1 MSIVALLRKVAIVSL
16 LLGLPAVATAD
27 VTLPAVFSDHM
38 VLQRDV
44 ELPVWGWA
52 DAGEEVTVR
61 LGDAQ
66 KTATADDKGNWSLR
80 FWTRKEGGPLTLT
93 VEGKNRIEIQDV
105 LVGEVWVCSGQ
116 SNMAMSVSRSA
127 NFADEQAAADHPQ
140 IRMFTVTR
148 KAAEEP
154 QDRCSGNWQVCS
166 PDTVG
171 GFSATAYFFGREL
184 HQELDVP
191 VGLIN
196 TSWGGTP
203 VQAWT
208 SYAVQSEKQELQ
220 SLLDD
225 WKQRVADYEPEA
237 AKERYEKQLAVWQE
251 KAKKAKDAG
260 KRAPRRPQAPTDPRL
275 NPHHPGALFNGMVA
289 PLVPYAMRGAI
300 WYQGES
306 NANRY
311 ASELYGMQLQLMI
324 KDWRRHWN
332 DQCPFLW
339 VQLPNYKA
347 PQQAPVET
355 SGWVIVQ
362 EQMLKS
368 LALSNTGMAI
378 TIDVG
383 EEKDIHPKNKQ
394 DVGKRLALWAL
405 GTTYDKPIVYSGP
418 IYERM
423 FKKEG
428 QIIVRFK
435 HTGDGLVARG
445 EKLKGFA
452 IAGEDKQ
459 FVFADAKI
467 LGDAQVVVSSA
478 EVKNPV
484 AVRYAWASNPD
495 CNLYNS
501 AGLPASPFRTDTWKE

>member
-1 MSIVALLRKVAIVSL
+1 MVSIVALLV
-16 LLGLPAVATAD
+16 GLPTAATAD
-27 VTLPAVFSDHM
+27 VTLPAMFSDHM
-38 VLQRDV
+38 VVQRDA

-52 DAGEEVTVR
+52 DAGEKVTVR

-66 KTATADDKGNWSLR
+66 KTATADDSGKWSLR
-80 FWTRKEGGPLTLT
+80 FWARKEGGPLTLT
-93 VEGKNRIEIQDV
+93 VEAKNRIEIQDV

-127 NFADEQAAADHPQ
+127 NFAEEQAAADHPQ
-140 IRMFTVTR
+140 IRMFTVNR
-148 KAAEEP
+148 AAAEEL
-154 QDRCSGNWQVCS
+154 QDRCNGNWQVCS
-166 PDTVG
+166 PQTVG

-184 HQELDVP
+184 NRELDVP

-208 SYAVQSEKQELQ
+208 SYAVQSKMTELQ

-237 AKERYEKQLAVWQE
+237 AKKRYEKQLEAWQQ
-251 KAKKAKDAG
+251 KAKQAKDAG
-260 KRAPRRPQAPTDPRL
+260 RRVPRRPQVPTDPRL

-306 NANRY
+306 NASRY
-311 ASELYGMQLQLMI
+311 VAELYGLQLQLMI
-324 KDWRRHWN
+324 QDWRKRWN
-332 DQCPFLW
+332 GQFPYLW

-347 PQQAPVET
+347 PQQQPVET

-362 EQMLKS
+362 EEMLKS
-368 LALSNTGMAI
+368 LALENTGMAI

-383 EEKDIHPKNKQ
+383 EANDIHPKNKQ

-418 IYERM
+418 IYEGM
-423 FKKEG
+423 STKDD

-435 HTGDGLVARG
+435 HTGDGLAARG

-467 LGDAQVVVSSA
+467 VGDMVVVSSS
-478 EVKNPV
+478 EVKDPV

-501 AGLPASPFRTDTWKE
+501 AGLPASPFRTDTWEE

>member
-1 MSIVALLRKVAIVSL
+1 LRTAFIVSL
-16 LLGLPAVATAD
+16 LFGLPITAAAD
-27 VTLPAVFSDHM
+27 VTLPTMFSDHM
-38 VLQRDV
+38 VLQRGA

-52 DAGEEVTVR
+52 DAGEKVTMR
-61 LGDAQ
+61 LGEAQ
-66 KTATADDKGNWSLR
+66 QIVTADDSGNWSVQLPA
-80 FWTRKEGGPLTLT
+80 RKECGPLTLT
-93 VEGKNRIEIQDV
+93 VEAKNRIEIQDV

-127 NFADEQAAADHPQ
+127 NFPEEQAAADHPQ
-140 IRMFTVTR
+140 IRMFTVNR
-148 KAAEEP
+148 AAAEEP
-154 QDRCSGNWQVCS
+154 QDRCSGKWQVCS
-166 PDTVG
+166 PQTVG
-171 GFSATAYFFGREL
+171 SFSATAYFFGREL
-184 HQELDVP
+184 NQELGVP

-208 SYAVQSEKQELQ
+208 SYQVQSEKQELQ

-225 WKQRVADYEPEA
+225 WKQRIADYEPEA
-237 AKERYEKQLAVWQE
+237 AKARYEKQLETWQQ
-251 KAKKAKDAG
+251 KAKQAKEAG
-260 KRAPRRPQAPTDPRL
+260 RRPPRRPQAPIDPRL

-289 PLVPYAMRGAI
+289 PLVPYTMRGAI

-306 NANRY
+306 NASRY
-311 ASELYGMQLQLMI
+311 AAELYGLQLQLMI
-324 KDWRRHWN
+324 QDWRNRWN
-332 DQCPFLW
+332 GEFPFLW
-339 VQLPNYKA
+339 VQLPNFRA

-355 SGWVIVQ
+355 NGWVIVQ
-362 EQMLKS
+362 EEMLKS
-368 LALSNTGMAI
+368 LAMENTGMAI

-383 EEKDIHPKNKQ
+383 EANDIHPKNKQ

-418 IYERM
+418 IYEGM
-423 FKKEG
+423 SKKDG

-435 HTGDGLVARG
+435 HTGEGLAARG

-459 FVFADAKI
+459 FVFADAEI
-467 LGDAQVVVSSA
+467 VGDTVVVSSSK
-478 EVKNPV
+478 VKDPV

-501 AGLPASPFRTDTWKE
+501 AGLSASPFRTDRWEE